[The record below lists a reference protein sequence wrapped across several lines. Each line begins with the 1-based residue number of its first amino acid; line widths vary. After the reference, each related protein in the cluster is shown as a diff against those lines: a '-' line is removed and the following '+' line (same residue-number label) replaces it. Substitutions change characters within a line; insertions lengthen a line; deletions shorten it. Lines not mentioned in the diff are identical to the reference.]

1 MELVQGGQLKD
12 LIEARVANGET
23 FSDEEVH
30 TLMKSI
36 FSAVRYLHSKEIVHR
51 DLKPGSQFFNLIISN

>member
-12 LIEARVANGET
+12 FVEARFSSGET
-23 FSDEEVH
+23 FSDDEVH
-30 TLMKSI
+30 TIIKSI

-51 DLKPGSQFFNLIISN
+51 DLKPG